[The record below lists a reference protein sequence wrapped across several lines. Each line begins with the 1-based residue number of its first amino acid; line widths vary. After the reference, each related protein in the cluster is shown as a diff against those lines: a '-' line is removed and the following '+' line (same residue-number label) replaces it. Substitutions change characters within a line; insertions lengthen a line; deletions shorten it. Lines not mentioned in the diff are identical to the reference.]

1 MLAAR
6 FSMKQI
12 PTPRCLLKIIVA
24 SIILLG
30 LAAPPQLYAKNFEV
44 AIFYPRDDP
53 FWTKAVFFTKEAA
66 ADLGMEL
73 QAFNANDDPEKMV
86 AQVKEAVRGGIDGII
101 FLAYQNTGE
110 QILQI
115 AENHKT
121 PAILINSQ
129 LPAKDLLPRTKYE
142 YWIGSV
148 LPDDVKA
155 GTLLIQQLI
164 QEARSRGIERFDVL
178 AIEGNPKDESSID
191 RARGLNNYLK
201 HLKGLDAFKIV
212 TGNWNRQS
220 AYDQFKDYYSSHSNV
235 NIVWCANDNMAL
247 GVVKAVNELDLRRKI
262 VIGGV
267 DWDKDAIEAIQQDRM
282 QVSVGGHFLDGAWA
296 VVLLFDYLNGV
307 DFANEQLQFGSAM
320 VALTRANAQS
330 LAPFVSQA
338 VQSLDFRQFS
348 KAQNSSLKLYQFD
361 LNEIAAR
368 LAPGQRV
375 IELTD
380 DEKAWLAA
388 HKKIRLGVNP
398 DRPPFE
404 YFDAAKIF
412 AGIASDYVRRLNQQL
427 KINMQPVERLS
438 RTQVIAAAR
447 AGKIDVLPCVVK
459 TPELSQFFMFTNPYL
474 SFPIVILT
482 RDDVPFGNS
491 VKDFENG
498 KVALVKGDPSQ
509 EWLERDYP
517 DRNFYPAKDIEEAL
531 RALARKRID
540 AYVGDLASITYT
552 TQKLGLSNLKIV
564 TTTPYTYE
572 LGFAVRKDWP
582 DLVKILNISLAAI
595 PDSEKTNIQNRWINV
610 RFERQVDWALVIQ
623 VAAAVVGITGII
635 LLLILR
641 WNRALAREVKERQRT
656 EKASMESQRRL
667 AQIIDFLPDP
677 TWVIDNDG
685 KVIAWNKAIEKLLD
699 ISAEDMVGKGDYE
712 YALPFYG
719 QRRPVLIDLV
729 KEWDATY
736 EEKYL
741 SVKKEGEILLSESY
755 HPDLGDNGMYL
766 SGTASLLYNTAGEV
780 VGAIESLRDITAGKQ
795 MGERIREKEARFRSY
810 FEHSQTGMAITS
822 PVKGWVE
829 ANDQLQRILGYTL
842 DELRQMTWAELTH
855 PDDLN
860 ADLKQ
865 FNRMLAGEI
874 DHYALDKRFIRKDGA
889 IVYTNIT
896 VACTRDE
903 KGEVL
908 DVLASFLDITERK
921 HMEADLRRNVEEL
934 ERFNKLAIGR
944 EIKMIQ
950 LKEEINALLGQ
961 LDQDKKYKIVK

>member
-1 MLAAR
+1 
-6 FSMKQI
+6 
-12 PTPRCLLKIIVA
+12 
-24 SIILLG
+24 
-30 LAAPPQLYAKNFEV
+30 
-44 AIFYPRDDP
+44 
-53 FWTKAVFFTKEAA
+53 
-66 ADLGMEL
+66 
-73 QAFNANDDPEKMV
+73 
-86 AQVKEAVRGGIDGII
+86 
-101 FLAYQNTGE
+101 
-110 QILQI
+110 
-115 AENHKT
+115 
-121 PAILINSQ
+121 
-129 LPAKDLLPRTKYE
+129 
-142 YWIGSV
+142 
-148 LPDDVKA
+148 
-155 GTLLIQQLI
+155 
-164 QEARSRGIERFDVL
+164 
-178 AIEGNPKDESSID
+178 
-191 RARGLNNYLK
+191 
-201 HLKGLDAFKIV
+201 
-212 TGNWNRQS
+212 
-220 AYDQFKDYYSSHSNV
+220 
-235 NIVWCANDNMAL
+235 
-247 GVVKAVNELDLRRKI
+247 
-262 VIGGV
+262 
-267 DWDKDAIEAIQQDRM
+267 
-282 QVSVGGHFLDGAWA
+282 
-296 VVLLFDYLNGV
+296 
-307 DFANEQLQFGSAM
+307 
-320 VALTRANAQS
+320 
-330 LAPFVSQA
+330 
-338 VQSLDFRQFS
+338 
-348 KAQNSSLKLYQFD
+348 
-361 LNEIAAR
+361 
-368 LAPGQRV
+368 
-375 IELTD
+375 
-380 DEKAWLAA
+380 
-388 HKKIRLGVNP
+388 
-398 DRPPFE
+398 
-404 YFDAAKIF
+404 
-412 AGIASDYVRRLNQQL
+412 
-427 KINMQPVERLS
+427 
-438 RTQVIAAAR
+438 
-447 AGKIDVLPCVVK
+447 
-459 TPELSQFFMFTNPYL
+459 
-474 SFPIVILT
+474 
-482 RDDVPFGNS
+482 
-491 VKDFENG
+491 
-498 KVALVKGDPSQ
+498 
-509 EWLERDYP
+509 
-517 DRNFYPAKDIEEAL
+517 
-531 RALARKRID
+531 
-540 AYVGDLASITYT
+540 VGDLASITYT